1 MDAFMDA
8 QWMTLYGVT
17 FIISLVLS
25 LASCSAAGKLGLK
38 WALMDVPL
46 GRKSHSQP
54 IALTGGYGIFL
65 TFGLIVFMGTMA
77 PDIIDICLDE
87 SATLVRYVDDIRGVR
102 PQVFAIL
109 GGALIIFCLG
119 AWDDWKPLGPRLKL
133 AVQCIAIL
141 PLILAGVTIKGF
153 LPDPVGWILTIFW
166 VLLLTNS
173 FNFLDNM
180 DGQSGLVAT
189 VICVVLSIAAVR
201 GGEFWLPALF
211 LCLAGSLMGFLHYN
225 FYPARLFMGDAGS
238 LTTGYLVA
246 VFSVLVTYYQQ
257 GTPSGL
263 PVLMPLAIMGV
274 PLFDTL
280 SVLYI
285 RWRSGQPLMKG
296 DRNHF
301 SHRLLAMGFSVR
313 AACLT
318 IAMLTAS
325 CGLLALSLRTL
336 ELPDAILHIV
346 ALILLFGVIV
356 SMELVGENNGDG
368 PS

>member
-1 MDAFMDA
+1 MDPFMNA
-8 QWMTLYGVT
+8 QWTTLYGAT
-17 FIISLVLS
+17 FVISLAFS
-25 LASCSAAGKLGLK
+25 LASCSAAGKLGFK
-38 WALMDVPL
+38 WTLMDIPR
-46 GRKSHSQP
+46 GRKSHSRP
-54 IALTGGYGIFL
+54 VPLTGGYGIFS
-65 TFGLIVFMGTMA
+65 TFGLIVFMGTIA
-77 PDIIDICLDE
+77 PDIIDVWLDE
-87 SATLVRYVDDIRGVR
+87 SATLVRYVDNIRGVR
-102 PQVFAIL
+102 PQVFSIL

-141 PLILAGVTIKGF
+141 PLILADVTIKGF

-166 VLLLTNS
+166 ILLLTNS
-173 FNFLDNM
+173 FNLLDNM

-189 VICVVLSIAAVR
+189 VICVVLSIAAIR

-257 GTPSGL
+257 GNPSGL

-280 SVLYI
+280 AVLYI
-285 RWRSGQPLMKG
+285 RWKSGQPLMEG

-356 SMELVGENNGDG
+356 SMELVRKNNGGG